1 MGQIFSPEFLP
12 VLLPNETALLRGT
25 PSFPKEG
32 QPVRCRW
39 VGALPEYQK
48 DFLALTGGVWL
59 ADQEDTNLELSGLEL
74 GQMRM
79 RVLDNVNL
87 RLNNPLSTQ
96 QWGTVRTRFQLS
108 QFPTEPGQEWLKELL
123 FRMSEFFVW
132 EDETPRFN
140 LYSADTVTISRV
152 IFTGWKLSLEK
163 IAKDELTSRQEIW
176 VAGWPE

>member
-1 MGQIFSPEFLP
+1 MGQIFSPAFDP
-12 VLLPNETALLRGT
+12 ILLPNETALLRG
-25 PSFPKEG
+25 PSFTKEG

-48 DFLALTGGVWL
+48 DFEDLTAAVWL
-59 ADQEDTNLELSGLEL
+59 TDQEDTNLELNSLEL

-79 RVLDNVNL
+79 RVLEDIKL
-87 RLNNPLSTQ
+87 RLNNPLSTK

-108 QFPTEPGQEWLKELL
+108 QFPTEPGQDWLKELL

-132 EDETPRFN
+132 EDETPRFD

-152 IFTGWKLSLEK
+152 LFTGWKLSVEK
-163 IAKDELTSRQEIW
+163 IAKGELTSRQEIW
-176 VAGWPE
+176 VSGGPE